1 MKTNLNNNRSVRV
14 GAIVLAAAAISFAVN
29 ARLLSGRH
37 GVQVALAAEKAAR
50 ISAMASASPAS
61 AMPLG
66 LPSEDTAKAMLDS
79 SIGYHH
85 PQWIDVPLGASKI
98 HTFVIYPTLAGTAP
112 VVVVTANHQGLSD
125 WVRAVGTEVVK
136 QGYIAVVPDLLSGL
150 GPNGGGSFSFAN
162 DEAVAAALS
171 QLGASEVQRRTQ
183 AVRDYFVSQPGSNG
197 KSAVLDFN
205 WPESRLDVAINAPPA
220 QHRRIQFD
228 LTEHAW
234 HNTLALLTTLAEP
247 GAMPQQDSGMPKP
260 KDDATETAS
269 AARVR
274 AAQQEIAK
282 RKDIVPGHFGGPLK
296 AVEQSPRHGAWIG
309 IPVKLSTGALKM
321 RTWLVQPLGNDK
333 AAVVVVV
340 QPAPGM
346 DIGEAPRK
354 GDGADW
360 LRAVADQ
367 VAFQG
372 FIAILPDLSSG
383 LGPKGGDFDSFHF
396 ADDVAKALQM
406 RSGAD
411 KMEMIRAARD
421 YALKLPR
428 ANGKSGVT
436 GFCSGGGQS
445 WESTADIPGV
455 NAAVSF
461 YGAPPDAAIMA
472 KIQAPVLA
480 FAGDDDPGLAPRV
493 AAAAPDMQRL
503 GKTFEFKI
511 YPNVTHA
518 FLEHQT
524 LGENAV
530 ATLDAWPRAMAF
542 FKKYLNAQSS
552 QTSSANTPAK

>member
-1 MKTNLNNNRSVRV
+1 MKTDLPTKL
-14 GAIVLAAAAISFAVN
+14 GAAALVAAALLFAAGSRWLPGSGGLQAATAQPKSVN
-29 ARLLSGRH
+29 P
-37 GVQVALAAEKAAR
+37 AA
-50 ISAMASASPAS
+50 ASASVVG

-66 LPSEDTAKAMLDS
+66 LPTEDSVKAILDS
-79 SIGYHH
+79 SIRYHH
-85 PQWIDVPLGASKI
+85 PQWIDVPFGAGSI

-112 VVVVTANHQGLSD
+112 VIMVTARNQGLSD
-125 WVRAVGTEVVK
+125 WVRAVGTEVVA

-150 GPNGGGSFSFAN
+150 GPSGGGTYAFA
-162 DEAVAAALS
+162 DRAAVSGAFRHLS
-171 QLGASEVQRRTQ
+171 ASEVQRRMD
-183 AVRDYFVSQPGSNG
+183 AVRDYFTTRPGSNG
-197 KSAVLDFN
+197 KSAILDFN
-205 WPESRLDVAINAPPA
+205 WDEHRLDTAINTPA
-220 QHRRIQFD
+220 QNPTVHFD

-234 HNTLALLTTLAEP
+234 HSTLSLLAGLAEP

-260 KDDATETAS
+260 KDDAVEAAS
-269 AARVR
+269 AARER
-274 AAQQEIAK
+274 AAAAEIAK
-282 RKDIVPGHFGGPLK
+282 RNDIVPGHFGGPLK
-296 AVEQSPRHGAWIG
+296 SVEQSPRHGQWIS
-309 IPVKLSTGALKM
+309 IPVKLSTGDVKM

-333 AAVVVVV
+333 AGVVVVI

-346 DIGEAPRK
+346 DIGEAPKK
-354 GDGADW
+354 GEGADW
-360 LRAVADQ
+360 LRAVSDQ
-367 VAFQG
+367 IALQG

-383 LGPKGGDFDSFHF
+383 LGPNGGDFDSFHF

-406 RSGAD
+406 RSGSD

-428 ANGKSGVT
+428 ANGKSGTT
-436 GFCSGGGQS
+436 GFCSGGGQA
-445 WESTADIPGV
+445 WESTATIPGV

-461 YGAPPDAAIMA
+461 YGGPPDAATMA

-493 AAAAPDMQRL
+493 AGAKADMQRL

-530 ATLDAWPRAMAF
+530 ATLDAWPRAIAF
-542 FKKYLNAQSS
+542 FKEYL
-552 QTSSANTPAK
+552 K

>member
-1 MKTNLNNNRSVRV
+1 MKTNLAVRI
-14 GAIVLAAAAISFAVN
+14 GAMLLAASAISFAVN
-29 ARLLSGRH
+29 ARLLSTRH
-37 GVQVALAAEKAAR
+37 GVPVAMAAEKPAR
-50 ISAMASASPAS
+50 VSAIPRAFPPS

-66 LPSEDTAKAMLDS
+66 LPSDDAAPRPYWTPRSPITTRNGSTCRWARSRSTRLL
-79 SIGYHH
+79 SIR
-85 PQWIDVPLGASKI
+85 LS
-98 HTFVIYPTLAGTAP
+98 AGTAP

-125 WVRAVGTEVVK
+125 WVRAVGTEVVS

-150 GPNGGGSFSFAN
+150 GPNGGGTFSFAS

-171 QLGASEVQRRTQ
+171 QLSASEVQRRTE
-183 AVRDYFVSQPGSNG
+183 AVRDYFTNQPGSNG
-197 KSAVLDFN
+197 KSAILDFN
-205 WPESRLDVAINAPPA
+205 WSENQLDVAISTPA
-220 QHRRIQFD
+220 QHRLVQFD

-234 HNTLALLTTLAEP
+234 HNTLALLASLAEP

-260 KDDATETAS
+260 PNPPKDNATESAS
-269 AARVR
+269 AARER
-274 AAQQEIAK
+274 AAAQEIAK
-282 RKDIVPGHFGGPLK
+282 RTDIVPGHFGGPMK
-296 AVEQSPRHGAWIG
+296 EVEQSPRHGQWIS
-309 IPVKLSTGALKM
+309 IPVKLSTGTVKM

-333 AAVVVVV
+333 AGVVVVI

-354 GDGADW
+354 GAGANW
-360 LRAVADQ
+360 LRAVSDQ
-367 VAFQG
+367 VALQG
-372 FIAILPDLSSG
+372 FIALLPDLSSG
-383 LGPKGGDFDSFHF
+383 LGPNGGDFDSFHF

-406 RSGAD
+406 RSNAD

-428 ANGKSGVT
+428 ANGKSGIT

-445 WESTADIPGV
+445 WESTADMPGV
-455 NAAVSF
+455 NASVSF
-461 YGAPPDAAIMA
+461 YGAPPDAATMA

-480 FAGDDDPGLAPRV
+480 FVGDDDPGLAPRV
-493 AAAAPDMQRL
+493 AAAAPQMQKL
-503 GKTFEFKI
+503 GKTFEFTI

-542 FKKYLNAQSS
+542 FKKYLNAQ
-552 QTSSANTPAK
+552 TSSENTPAK

>member
-1 MKTNLNNNRSVRV
+1 MKTNLAVRI
-14 GAIVLAAAAISFAVN
+14 GATLLAAAAISFAVN
-29 ARLLSGRH
+29 ARWVSGRH
-37 GVQVALAAEKAAR
+37 AAAIAVAAEKPAR
-50 ISAMASASPAS
+50 VSAVAGAFPPS

-66 LPSEDTAKAMLDS
+66 LPSEDAAKAMLDS
-79 SIGYHH
+79 SIAYHH
-85 PQWIDVPLGASKI
+85 PQWIDVPLGATKI

-112 VVVVTANHQGLSD
+112 VVVVTANRQGLSD
-125 WVRAVGTEVVK
+125 WVRAVGTEVVS
-136 QGYIAVVPDLLSGL
+136 QGYIAVVPDLLSGQ
-150 GPNGGGSFSFAN
+150 GPNGAGSFSFAS
-162 DEAVAAALS
+162 DEAVAAALD

-197 KSAVLDFN
+197 KSAILDFD
-205 WPESRLDVAINAPPA
+205 WPESHLDIAINTPA
-220 QHRRIQFD
+220 QHRLVQFD
-228 LTEHAW
+228 LSEHAW
-234 HNTLALLTTLAEP
+234 HNTLALLTALAEP
-247 GAMPQQDSGMPKP
+247 GAMPQQDSAMPKPPNP
-260 KDDATETAS
+260 KDDATEAAS
-269 AARVR
+269 AARIR
-274 AAQQEIAK
+274 AATQEIAK

-296 AVEQSPRHGAWIG
+296 AVEQSPRHGQWIG
-309 IPVKLSTGALKM
+309 IPVKLSTGTVKM
-321 RTWLVQPLGNDK
+321 RTWLVQPLGTDK

-346 DIGEAPRK
+346 DIGEAPKK
-354 GDGADW
+354 GAGADW

-367 VAFQG
+367 VALQG

-383 LGPKGGDFDSFHF
+383 LGPNGGDFDSFHF

-421 YALKLPR
+421 YAMKLPR

-445 WESTADIPGV
+445 WQSTADIPGV

-461 YGAPPDAAIMA
+461 YGAPPDAATMA

-493 AAAAPDMQRL
+493 AAAAPEMRRL
-503 GKTFEFKI
+503 GKTFEFTI

-542 FKKYLNAQSS
+542 FKKYLNAQ
-552 QTSSANTPAK
+552 TSSANTPGN

>member
-1 MKTNLNNNRSVRV
+1 MKTNRVVRI
-14 GAIVLAAAAISFAVN
+14 GATLLAASAISFAVD
-29 ARLLSGRH
+29 ALLLSRPH
-37 GVQVALAAEKAAR
+37 GVPVAMAAEKPAR
-50 ISAMASASPAS
+50 VSAVPRAVPPS

-66 LPSEDTAKAMLDS
+66 LPSDDADAKSVLDS
-79 SIGYHH
+79 SIAYHH
-85 PQWIDVPLGASKI
+85 PQWIDVPLGAIKI
-98 HTFVIYPTLAGTAP
+98 HTFVIYPTLGGTAP

-125 WVRAVGTEVVK
+125 WVRAVGTEVVS
-136 QGYIAVVPDLLSGL
+136 QGYIAVVPDLLSGQ
-150 GPNGGGSFSFAN
+150 GPNGAGSFSFASN
-162 DEAVAAALS
+162 EAIAAALS
-171 QLGASEVQRRTQ
+171 HLGASEVQRRTQ
-183 AVRDYFVSQPGSNG
+183 AVRDYFVRQPGSNG
-197 KSAVLDFN
+197 KSAILDFN
-205 WPESRLDVAINAPPA
+205 WPESQLDVAINTPA
-220 QHRRIQFD
+220 QHRLVQLD

-234 HNTLALLTTLAEP
+234 HNTLSLLTTLAEP

-260 KDDATETAS
+260 PNPKDDATEAAS
-269 AARVR
+269 AARIR
-274 AAQQEIAK
+274 AATQEIAK

-296 AVEQSPRHGAWIG
+296 AVEQSPRHGQWIS
-309 IPVKLSTGALKM
+309 IPVKLSTGTVKM

-346 DIGEAPRK
+346 DIGEAPKK
-354 GDGADW
+354 GAGADW

-367 VAFQG
+367 VALQG
-372 FIAILPDLSSG
+372 FIALLPDLSSG
-383 LGPKGGDFDSFHF
+383 LGPNGGDFDSFHF

-493 AAAAPDMQRL
+493 AAAAPQMQKL
-503 GKTFEFKI
+503 GKTFEFTI

-542 FKKYLNAQSS
+542 FKKYLNAQ
-552 QTSSANTPAK
+552 TSSENTPTK